1 MRLVQGILQLLRGC
15 RIGRSLEVGRK
26 SLFLLPVLFILL
38 GEFLFFSHGAY
49 SRVMDRDIPVISK
62 EISQGP
68 LLMMEPRKG
77 SGLVCVMIAV
87 PAGSAKEPPQL
98 RGISHFIEHMVFD
111 GSEVYSRKEIND
123 WIDGSGAFLN
133 AFTREEVTV
142 YFALVPSNELEK
154 ILDILSQMLLHSTF
168 PQNEI
173 EKERKVITE
182 EIRKDRDNKSSV
194 MEAVV
199 KRALYARSPIGASIA
214 GTEETVEG
222 ITREDLIRYYR
233 RFYDPELMRIYLLGD
248 FGPLVGEKLVTI
260 YFSRSSNF
268 YEPGKKISAFEKEN
282 YYSTQPPVFEGIISE
297 IADRELDEGLDILV
311 RVPFEP
317 TARNI
322 SRVLI
327 LSELLNGPGGHLEG
341 IKSKFHLRES
351 YVEPVLRSRLLAL
364 RFRFGGL
371 SCDKKII
378 GEILD
383 GLKALRSIQFEKA
396 EMENAKVSLISK
408 EMYNSEKFHYYIML
422 EGEKIALF
430 GPEYI
435 IAMRKLVGEIKA
447 SECADLAEKTFS
459 DMKFNGCRIHK
470 CLYDGEA
477 ETYENS
483 KVVTLPNGAEIFATE
498 REGSEIFAVS
508 FLFRDPVCLE
518 KRFFPGA
525 GRFLHALFKESES
538 GKRLASRLSS
548 LGAEVK
554 WGDNPYIPFDDYL
567 VNPSFSFITLL
578 SPAKSSKDALK
589 LLVSYLENP
598 QFSIGDIEK
607 VKGVVK
613 REMAVRMRS
622 PGFLRKNLIFQ
633 TLFPSEP
640 YSYPLYPL
648 KMDLE
653 KVSTELIEEIR
664 SSYISGKG
672 MYVSVVS
679 SMKPEEAI
687 SMMEGFISSI
697 PEGKGYSCTI
707 RTSSFKE
714 GMNVVMKSAFRSV
727 YLERLVLAN
736 VGEKGISTCSAC
748 AFCVDELEE
757 YASMIVAVEVLSRR
771 MQERIREEQGLAY
784 STGCTIIATSQYLVV
799 RAYAGVSP
807 ENAQIAD
814 SLIVRCIEGLK
825 EKPPSAD
832 EIELAKKRALGR
844 RLRRELSSDT
854 QAYLNGVDWIVFGK
868 VEEGKVLRDL
878 IRMVTPDDVLKV
890 AGGLSD
896 RKNII
901 SVDIVPQ

>member
-38 GEFLFFSHGAY
+38 GESLFFSHGAY

-98 RGISHFIEHMVFD
+98 RGISHFLEHMVFD
-111 GSEVYSRKEIND
+111 GSEVYSRKEISD

-142 YFALVPSNELEK
+142 YFALVPSSELEK

-168 PQNEI
+168 PKNEI

-214 GTEETVEG
+214 GTEETVAG

-233 RFYDPELMRIYLLGD
+233 NFYNPELMRVYLLGD
-248 FGPLVGEKLVTI
+248 FEPLVGEKLVTI

-268 YEPGKKISAFEKEN
+268 YEPEKKISAFDEEN

-311 RVPFEP
+311 KVPFEP

-327 LSELLNGPGGHLEG
+327 LSELLNRSGGPLEG
-341 IKSKFHLRES
+341 VKGKFRLRES
-351 YVEPVLRSRLLAL
+351 YVEPVVRSRLLAL
-364 RFRFGGL
+364 RFHFRGL
-371 SCDKKII
+371 SCDKRIV
-378 GEILD
+378 GDILEELET
-383 GLKALRSIQFEKA
+383 LKSIQFEKA
-396 EMENAKVSLISK
+396 EIENARVSLISRD
-408 EMYNSEKFHYYIML
+408 MYNSEKFHYYIML

-430 GPEYI
+430 GSGYLLALRRLMSE
-435 IAMRKLVGEIKA
+435 VKA
-447 SECADLAEKTFS
+447 SECVDLARKTFS
-459 DMKFNGCRIHK
+459 DMKFNGCRIHG
-470 CLYDGEA
+470 CLSGAEA
-477 ETYENS
+477 EAYKNS

-498 REGSEIFAVS
+498 REGSEIFAVT
-508 FLFRDPVCLE
+508 FLFKDPVCLE

-525 GRFLHALFKESES
+525 VRFLHALFKESES

-598 QFSIGDIEK
+598 KFSIGDIEK

-613 REMAVRMRS
+613 REMVVRMRS
-622 PGFLRKNLIFQ
+622 PGFLRNNLIFQ

-648 KMDLE
+648 KADLE
-653 KVSTELIEEIR
+653 KVTTDLIEEIR
-664 SSYISGKG
+664 SSYISSGS
-672 MYVSVVS
+672 MHVSVVS
-679 SMKPEEAI
+679 PMEPEEAI
-687 SMMEGFISSI
+687 TMVKGFISSI
-697 PEGKGYSCTI
+697 PEGEVYTCTVKS
-707 RTSSFKE
+707 SSFKE
-714 GMNVVMKSAFRSV
+714 GMNVVKNSTFRSA
-727 YLERLVLAN
+727 YLERLILVS

-748 AFCVDELEE
+748 AFSVDELEE
-757 YASMIVAVEVLSRR
+757 YASMIVAAQVLSRR
-771 MQERIREEQGLAY
+771 MQERIREEHGLAY
-784 STGCTIIATSQYLVV
+784 STGCTIIPTSQYLVV

-807 ENAQIAD
+807 ENARIAD
-814 SLIVRCIEGLK
+814 SLIVRCMEGLK
-825 EKPPSAD
+825 ENPPSAD

-854 QAYLNGVDWIVFGK
+854 QAYQNGVDWIVLGK
-868 VEEGKVLRDL
+868 VREERELRDL
-878 IRMVTPDDVLKV
+878 IRVVTPDDVLKV
-890 AGGLSD
+890 AGELSN

-901 SVDIVPQ
+901 SIDIIPQ